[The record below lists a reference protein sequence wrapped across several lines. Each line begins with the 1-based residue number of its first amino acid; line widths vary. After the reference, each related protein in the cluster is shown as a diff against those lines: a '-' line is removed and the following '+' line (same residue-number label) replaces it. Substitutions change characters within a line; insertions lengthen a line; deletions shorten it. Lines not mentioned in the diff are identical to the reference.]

1 MGHLRRL
8 HSYAHMW
15 PPGVVE
21 VDYAFEHSLAFS
33 PRRDGHL
40 VQPFRLQDAISA
52 FRDGVLKRITALRH
66 TDAYAMLLEYFYIC
80 RTTVLAASVGVVDE
94 TARRLVVYC
103 SQSHVQGLQRVDC
116 LKCGAHSPTD
126 NLV

>member
-21 VDYAFEHSLAFS
+21 VDYALESSLAFT

-40 VQPFRLQDAISA
+40 VQPFRLQDAIGA
-52 FRDGVLKRITALRH
+52 FRDGVL
-66 TDAYAMLLEYFYIC
+66 
-80 RTTVLAASVGVVDE
+80 
-94 TARRLVVYC
+94 
-103 SQSHVQGLQRVDC
+103 
-116 LKCGAHSPTD
+116 
-126 NLV
+126 